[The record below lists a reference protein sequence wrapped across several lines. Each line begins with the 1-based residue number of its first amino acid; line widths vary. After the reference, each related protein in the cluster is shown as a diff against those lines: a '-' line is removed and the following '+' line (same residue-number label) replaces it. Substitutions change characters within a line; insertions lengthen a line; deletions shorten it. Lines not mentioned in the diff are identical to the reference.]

1 MKKLVLFG
9 GVLLVHFQILA
20 QCGAASSRYAFTV
33 NGKNYELVRLNQ
45 TWSGAAQCA
54 LQSGGYLAHID
65 SEAENTAIFN
75 ELSSPAAGITLNQT
89 IANDGGGG
97 AYVWIG
103 GNDLNQEGGWRW
115 DGDNLGGSIP
125 FWNGNFNGTNVVGS
139 YQNWGVDDAG
149 SQAEP
154 DNFNNNQDALG
165 FALTQWPRSTTWFL
179 GSAGQWNDVSAANRL
194 YYLVEFNGTSCIET
208 TSSVTTSSCDLY
220 TSPSGKLWT
229 TSGVYNDTI
238 PNAAGCD
245 SVMTINLTILS
256 ETQSTIFE
264 TPCDSFTSPSGMVL
278 TTSGIYIDT
287 IPNAAGCDSIITIDL
302 QLRKPSN
309 SEKSISSCNEFIS
322 PTFKVWTTS
331 GIYYDTLSNNVW
343 CDSIIKFNLTI
354 LSSTSSTS
362 SINTCDPSYMSPSGK
377 IWTTSGAYN
386 DTIPN
391 AAGCDSVITIN
402 LTITSINTDVT
413 KLKDTLTAESSQ
425 GGYQWLDCED
435 NYAMITGANE
445 QSYVPD
451 EDGEY
456 AVEITQSG
464 CVDTSDCLLL
474 ILSSIE
480 DIQERSV
487 KLYPNPTIDNI
498 QLEIEEGVDVEWI
511 WVVDMQGKEHTV
523 DIKKESG
530 TRYRVN
536 LHELSAGIYSIVVQT
551 PAGQIIKQ
559 VQKL

>member
-1 MKKLVLFG
+1 
-9 GVLLVHFQILA
+9 
-20 QCGAASSRYAFTV
+20 
-33 NGKNYELVRLNQ
+33 
-45 TWSGAAQCA
+45 
-54 LQSGGYLAHID
+54 
-65 SEAENTAIFN
+65 
-75 ELSSPAAGITLNQT
+75 
-89 IANDGGGG
+89 
-97 AYVWIG
+97 
-103 GNDLNQEGGWRW
+103 
-115 DGDNLGGSIP
+115 
-125 FWNGNFNGTNVVGS
+125 
-139 YQNWGVDDAG
+139 
-149 SQAEP
+149 
-154 DNFNNNQDALG
+154 LG

-208 TSSVTTSSCDLY
+208 TSSITTSSCDLY

-229 TSGVYNDTI
+229 SSGVYNDTI

-245 SVMTINLTILS
+245 SV
-256 ETQSTIFE
+256 
-264 TPCDSFTSPSGMVL
+264 
-278 TTSGIYIDT
+278 
-287 IPNAAGCDSIITIDL
+287 IITD
-302 QLRKPSN
+302 
-309 SEKSISSCNEFIS
+309 
-322 PTFKVWTTS
+322 
-331 GIYYDTLSNNVW
+331 
-343 CDSIIKFNLTI
+343 LTI
-354 LSSTSSTS
+354 LSSTRNTITTS
-362 SINTCDPSYMSPSGK
+362 SCDLYTSPSGK
-377 IWTTSGAYN
+377 IWTSSGVYN
-386 DTIPN
+386 DTIHN
-391 AAGCDSVITIN
+391 EAGCDSVITIN

-425 GGYQWLDCED
+425 GAYQWLDCED
-435 NYAMITGANE
+435 NYAMITGADE

-464 CVDTSDCLLL
+464 CVDTSDCVVL

-498 QLEIEEGVDVEWI
+498 QLEIEEGVDVEGI

-523 DIKKESG
+523 EIKKESG

-536 LHELSAGIYSIVVQT
+536 LHELSAGIYSVVVQT

>member
-20 QCGAASSRYAFTV
+20 QCGAASSRYAFTA

-103 GNDLNQEGGWRW
+103 GNDLTQEGGWRW

-245 SVMTINLTILS
+245 SV
-256 ETQSTIFE
+256 
-264 TPCDSFTSPSGMVL
+264 
-278 TTSGIYIDT
+278 
-287 IPNAAGCDSIITIDL
+287 IITD
-302 QLRKPSN
+302 
-309 SEKSISSCNEFIS
+309 
-322 PTFKVWTTS
+322 
-331 GIYYDTLSNNVW
+331 
-343 CDSIIKFNLTI
+343 LTI
-354 LSSTSSTS
+354 LSSTASTS

-425 GGYQWLDCED
+425 GAYQWLDCED

-474 ILSSIE
+474 ILSSIA
-480 DIQERSV
+480 DVQERSV

-498 QLEIEEGVDVEWI
+498 QLEIEEGVDVEGI
-511 WVVDMQGKEHTV
+511 LVVDMQGKEHTV
-523 DIKKESG
+523 EIKKESG

>member
-1 MKKLVLFG
+1 M
-9 GVLLVHFQILA
+9 
-20 QCGAASSRYAFTV
+20 
-33 NGKNYELVRLNQ
+33 
-45 TWSGAAQCA
+45 
-54 LQSGGYLAHID
+54 AHID
-65 SEAENTAIFN
+65 NEAENTAIFN

-103 GNDLNQEGGWRW
+103 GNDLTQEGGWRW

-139 YQNWGVDDAG
+139 YQNWGADDAG

-179 GSAGQWNDVSAANRL
+179 GSAGQWNDLDETNTL
-194 YYLVEFNGTSCIET
+194 YYLIEFDGTSCIET
-208 TSSVTTSSCDLY
+208 TSSITTSSFDLY

-229 TSGVYNDTI
+229 SSGV
-238 PNAAGCD
+238 
-245 SVMTINLTILS
+245 
-256 ETQSTIFE
+256 
-264 TPCDSFTSPSGMVL
+264 
-278 TTSGIYIDT
+278 
-287 IPNAAGCDSIITIDL
+287 
-302 QLRKPSN
+302 
-309 SEKSISSCNEFIS
+309 
-322 PTFKVWTTS
+322 
-331 GIYYDTLSNNVW
+331 
-343 CDSIIKFNLTI
+343 
-354 LSSTSSTS
+354 
-362 SINTCDPSYMSPSGK
+362 
-377 IWTTSGAYN
+377 YN

-425 GGYQWLDCED
+425 GAYQWLDCED

-474 ILSSIE
+474 ILSSIA

-498 QLEIEEGVDVEWI
+498 RLEIEEGVDVEGI
-511 WVVDMQGKEHTV
+511 LVVDMQGKEHTV
-523 DIKKESG
+523 EIKKESG

-551 PAGQIIKQ
+551 PAGQIIEQ

>member
-1 MKKLVLFG
+1 M
-9 GVLLVHFQILA
+9 
-20 QCGAASSRYAFTV
+20 
-33 NGKNYELVRLNQ
+33 
-45 TWSGAAQCA
+45 
-54 LQSGGYLAHID
+54 
-65 SEAENTAIFN
+65 
-75 ELSSPAAGITLNQT
+75 
-89 IANDGGGG
+89 
-97 AYVWIG
+97 
-103 GNDLNQEGGWRW
+103 
-115 DGDNLGGSIP
+115 
-125 FWNGNFNGTNVVGS
+125 VGS
-139 YQNWGVDDAG
+139 YQNWGVDDAA

-229 TSGVYNDTI
+229 SSGV
-238 PNAAGCD
+238 
-245 SVMTINLTILS
+245 
-256 ETQSTIFE
+256 
-264 TPCDSFTSPSGMVL
+264 
-278 TTSGIYIDT
+278 
-287 IPNAAGCDSIITIDL
+287 
-302 QLRKPSN
+302 
-309 SEKSISSCNEFIS
+309 
-322 PTFKVWTTS
+322 
-331 GIYYDTLSNNVW
+331 
-343 CDSIIKFNLTI
+343 
-354 LSSTSSTS
+354 
-362 SINTCDPSYMSPSGK
+362 
-377 IWTTSGAYN
+377 YN

-425 GGYQWLDCED
+425 GAYQWLDCED
-435 NYAMITGANE
+435 NYAMITGADE

-474 ILSSIE
+474 ILSSIA
-480 DIQERSV
+480 DVQERSV

-498 QLEIEEGVDVEWI
+498 QLEIEEGVDVEGI

-523 DIKKESG
+523 EIKKESG

>member
-1 MKKLVLFG
+1 M
-9 GVLLVHFQILA
+9 
-20 QCGAASSRYAFTV
+20 
-33 NGKNYELVRLNQ
+33 
-45 TWSGAAQCA
+45 
-54 LQSGGYLAHID
+54 
-65 SEAENTAIFN
+65 
-75 ELSSPAAGITLNQT
+75 
-89 IANDGGGG
+89 
-97 AYVWIG
+97 
-103 GNDLNQEGGWRW
+103 
-115 DGDNLGGSIP
+115 
-125 FWNGNFNGTNVVGS
+125 VGS
-139 YQNWGVDDAG
+139 YQNWGVDDAA

-229 TSGVYNDTI
+229 SSGV
-238 PNAAGCD
+238 
-245 SVMTINLTILS
+245 
-256 ETQSTIFE
+256 
-264 TPCDSFTSPSGMVL
+264 
-278 TTSGIYIDT
+278 
-287 IPNAAGCDSIITIDL
+287 
-302 QLRKPSN
+302 
-309 SEKSISSCNEFIS
+309 
-322 PTFKVWTTS
+322 
-331 GIYYDTLSNNVW
+331 
-343 CDSIIKFNLTI
+343 
-354 LSSTSSTS
+354 
-362 SINTCDPSYMSPSGK
+362 
-377 IWTTSGAYN
+377 YN

-425 GGYQWLDCED
+425 GAYQWLDCED
-435 NYAMITGANE
+435 NYAMITGADE

-456 AVEITQSG
+456 AVAITQSG

-474 ILSSIE
+474 ILSSIA
-480 DIQERSV
+480 DVQERSV

-498 QLEIEEGVDVEWI
+498 QLEIEEGVDVEGI

-523 DIKKESG
+523 EIKKESG

>member
-1 MKKLVLFG
+1 M
-9 GVLLVHFQILA
+9 
-20 QCGAASSRYAFTV
+20 
-33 NGKNYELVRLNQ
+33 
-45 TWSGAAQCA
+45 
-54 LQSGGYLAHID
+54 
-65 SEAENTAIFN
+65 
-75 ELSSPAAGITLNQT
+75 
-89 IANDGGGG
+89 
-97 AYVWIG
+97 
-103 GNDLNQEGGWRW
+103 
-115 DGDNLGGSIP
+115 
-125 FWNGNFNGTNVVGS
+125 VGS
-139 YQNWGVDDAG
+139 YQNWGVDDAA

-229 TSGVYNDTI
+229 SSGV
-238 PNAAGCD
+238 
-245 SVMTINLTILS
+245 
-256 ETQSTIFE
+256 
-264 TPCDSFTSPSGMVL
+264 
-278 TTSGIYIDT
+278 
-287 IPNAAGCDSIITIDL
+287 
-302 QLRKPSN
+302 
-309 SEKSISSCNEFIS
+309 
-322 PTFKVWTTS
+322 
-331 GIYYDTLSNNVW
+331 
-343 CDSIIKFNLTI
+343 
-354 LSSTSSTS
+354 
-362 SINTCDPSYMSPSGK
+362 
-377 IWTTSGAYN
+377 YN

-425 GGYQWLDCED
+425 GAYQWLDCED
-435 NYAMITGANE
+435 NYAMISGADE

-474 ILSSIE
+474 ILSSIA
-480 DIQERSV
+480 DVQERSV

-498 QLEIEEGVDVEWI
+498 QLEIEEGVDVEGI

-523 DIKKESG
+523 EIKKESG

>member
-1 MKKLVLFG
+1 M
-9 GVLLVHFQILA
+9 
-20 QCGAASSRYAFTV
+20 
-33 NGKNYELVRLNQ
+33 
-45 TWSGAAQCA
+45 
-54 LQSGGYLAHID
+54 
-65 SEAENTAIFN
+65 
-75 ELSSPAAGITLNQT
+75 
-89 IANDGGGG
+89 
-97 AYVWIG
+97 
-103 GNDLNQEGGWRW
+103 
-115 DGDNLGGSIP
+115 
-125 FWNGNFNGTNVVGS
+125 VGS
-139 YQNWGVDDAG
+139 YQNWGVDDAA

-229 TSGVYNDTI
+229 SSGVYNDTI
-238 PNAAGCD
+238 PNAAGC
-245 SVMTINLTILS
+245 
-256 ETQSTIFE
+256 
-264 TPCDSFTSPSGMVL
+264 
-278 TTSGIYIDT
+278 Y
-287 IPNAAGCDSIITIDL
+287 
-302 QLRKPSN
+302 
-309 SEKSISSCNEFIS
+309 
-322 PTFKVWTTS
+322 
-331 GIYYDTLSNNVW
+331 
-343 CDSIIKFNLTI
+343 
-354 LSSTSSTS
+354 
-362 SINTCDPSYMSPSGK
+362 
-377 IWTTSGAYN
+377 
-386 DTIPN
+386 
-391 AAGCDSVITIN
+391 SVITIN

-425 GGYQWLDCED
+425 GAYQWLDCED
-435 NYAMITGANE
+435 NYAMISGADE

-456 AVEITQSG
+456 AVAITQSG

-474 ILSSIE
+474 ILSSIA
-480 DIQERSV
+480 DVQERSV

-498 QLEIEEGVDVEWI
+498 QLEIEEGVDVEGI

-523 DIKKESG
+523 EIKKESG